1 MAVRESLTNT
11 QKKEILKFRAENRGI
26 SYKALV
32 RIFSEKWDKN
42 LNQMQVFRIVRDK
55 ERILEIP
62 DKMKKSKKKMVPAI
76 EMTFMQN
83 F

>member
-26 SYKALV
+26 SYIALV
-32 RIFSEKWDKN
+32 TIFSEKWDKN

-55 ERILEIP
+55 ERILEIQ
-62 DKMKKSKKKMVPAI
+62 DKMKKSKKKWC
-76 EMTFMQN
+76 QR
-83 F
+83 